1 MRELRIGVV
10 TPYPP
15 STTTLVEYGQHL
27 VGAIARQPEVAEVV
41 VLTDELPEGEYGEAP
56 AGVRF
61 APCWRFNGLT
71 NPLRIARTVRRE
83 RLDAVIWNVQFASFG
98 DQRVPAALGLAGP
111 AVLRAMG
118 VPTVALLHNIME
130 TVDLANAGYD
140 MHPLVERVV
149 RLAGR
154 VVTRLVLRADV
165 VALTMPQYVDVLRE
179 EYDADNV
186 ALIPHGTFD
195 VPGDVDT
202 DVPAGPAQLLAFGKF
217 GTYKKVEPLLE
228 AARRLRG
235 DHDIEVVVAGTDS
248 PNARGYLESV
258 RAQYGEDGVRFTGY
272 VAEEDVPTVFGEA
285 SVVVFPYTSTT
296 GSSGV
301 VHQAASYGRALV
313 MPEIG
318 DFRRL
323 VEAEGYVGEYFD
335 PDDTDTLT
343 AAIDTI
349 LRSPET
355 RVAQGRRNHAVAA
368 GLPMDDIAGWY
379 LEHVLHLTE
388 ATM

>member
-10 TPYPP
+10 TPHPP
-15 STTTLVEYGQHL
+15 STTTLTEYGQHL
-27 VGAIARQPEVAEVV
+27 VAALTRQPEIAEVV
-41 VLTDELPEGEYGEAP
+41 VLADELPDGAAYPEVPGAT
-56 AGVRF
+56 VV
-61 APCWRFNGLT
+61 PCWRFNGLA
-71 NPLRIARTVRRE
+71 NPLRIARAARRAD
-83 RLDAVIWNVQFASFG
+83 LDAVIWNVQFASFG
-98 DQRVPAALGLAGP
+98 DRRVPAAVGLTGP
-111 AVLRAMG
+111 ALLRAMG
-118 VPTVALLHNIME
+118 IPTVALLHNIME
-130 TVDLANAGYD
+130 TVDLGNAGYD

-149 RLAGR
+149 RFAGR
-154 VVTRLVLRADV
+154 VVTRAVLRADV
-165 VALTMPQYVDVLRE
+165 VALTMPQYVDVLRD
-179 EYDADNV
+179 EYGANNA

-202 DVPAGPAQLLAFGKF
+202 DVPEGPAQLLAFGKF
-217 GTYKKVEPLLE
+217 GTYKRVEPLLE

-272 VAEEDVPTVFGEA
+272 VSEEDVPKVFSEA

-335 PDDTDTLT
+335 PEDTDTLT
-343 AAIDTI
+343 AAIDSL
-349 LRSPET
+349 LRSPGD

-379 LEHVLHLTE
+379 LEHVEGLVRP
-388 ATM
+388 